1 MLNSAATGGAARVPH
16 PGRRVLDV
24 QPEPVEFLRKHPTQR
39 WEVTAHVERQK
50 TGKAVGWVRDAPTK
64 FQAATKDAVL
74 QMRAEFIDAYLHA
87 TQKAK
92 RPTEGRPKPDEPH
105 AQRAKR
111 GAAPSVLTDRFP
123 DHIEGRR
130 GPPSGGGRAGPGRGH
145 TFVRTAPVSVAQE
158 VLLPP
163 PNVSEH
169 NWLAQHSMR
178 KQWQTGRIEQVEGQ
192 LNVVTR
198 NYATEAR

>member
-16 PGRRVLDV
+16 PGRRALDV
-24 QPEPVEFLRKHPTQR
+24 QPEPIEFPRQHPKQR
-39 WEVTAHVERQK
+39 WSVTAIVERQM
-50 TGKAVGWVRDAPTK
+50 TGNAVGWSREEPKK
-64 FQAATKDAVL
+64 FSAATKDEVL
-74 QMRAEFIDAYLHA
+74 SKRAEFIDAYLHA
-87 TQKAK
+87 AQKAK

-130 GPPSGGGRAGPGRGH
+130 GPPPGGGRAGPGRGR

-169 NWLAQHSMR
+169 DWLAQHSMR

-198 NYATEAR
+198 NHATEAR